1 VRTLEEL
8 RQLQLRGL
16 QWTVRHA
23 YHGSAFY
30 RQQWQQ
36 AGLTPE
42 DVRSLDDL
50 RRLPPVTARA
60 SGLLITAPTLDHRRT
75 AGPEI
80 DLLPYRLYPSE
91 RAKISA

>member
-1 VRTLEEL
+1 MPSRFLPQVHTLEEL

-42 DVRSLDDL
+42 DVHSLDDL
-50 RRLPPVTARA
+50 RRLPLVTASDLQDGYPFPLRA
-60 SGLLITAPTLDHRRT
+60 AF
-75 AGPEI
+75 
-80 DLLPYRLYPSE
+80 
-91 RAKISA
+91 